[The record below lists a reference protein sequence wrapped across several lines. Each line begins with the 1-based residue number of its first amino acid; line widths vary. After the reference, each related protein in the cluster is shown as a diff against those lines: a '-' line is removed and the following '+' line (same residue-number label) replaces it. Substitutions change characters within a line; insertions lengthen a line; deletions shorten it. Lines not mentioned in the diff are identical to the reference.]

1 MINKL
6 LLISFSVIIGFTAMA
21 QEAKSD
27 AVYKEQTKEFTLN
40 SDGSISY
47 HYSHKLL
54 INTYFAFH
62 NLYGEDFI
70 VYDPA
75 FQKLKINRSVTT
87 MADGKQ
93 VASPENAYNE
103 LLPGFAAN
111 VTVWNRLREMVVTHT
126 GLERGALI
134 DFDYTLTSQK
144 GYLQAM
150 MANEQLLM
158 NSPVAKL
165 TVIINVPSG
174 AVFNYEQFNVAAK
187 PKIVKSGNKTTYTW
201 EMLDMP
207 AALREDFRPQE
218 QPARPRLVF
227 AGSLKQQDAV
237 AVFASQPAF
246 NYETPAEIA
255 EMGKSMVAG
264 IEKPL
269 LKALKLQEKVA
280 GEFNTWQVPLQYS
293 GFKVRDVASIWQS
306 NGGTEAE
313 KAILLVALLRSQSIQ
328 AEAVAVIADRFYT
341 KKTISPAL
349 FERFL
354 VKVSLQGMDPIFL
367 SPTQPDQQDLR
378 YTLSGKRII
387 SLVPGK
393 MQPSEVIG
401 EPKNLVELSGNLE
414 LENELSL
421 KGKLNLELGGRLNP
435 WLKIQKDST
444 YANTMLSN
452 AFGNGK
458 ITDIVKGK
466 TDIDLSSFSFQASST
481 TFASEKAG
489 LVFLK
494 LPSIGTA
501 SDSWHCTELVSKR
514 IEPLEIPFPVSESY
528 DIFISIP
535 EGMSLVSPA
544 ATLTM
549 NNEFGNIEVS
559 ITAEGQKLHIV
570 RKINIVKTLVAAD
583 KYDTFRSMINSWNS
597 KKYREIVLKK
607 REK

>member
-6 LLISFSVIIGFTAMA
+6 LLISFSVIICFAARA

-103 LLPGFAAN
+103 LLPGFATN
-111 VTVWNRLREMVVTHT
+111 VPVWNRLREMVVTHT

-144 GYLQAM
+144 GYLQAL

-165 TVIINVPSG
+165 TVIVNVPSG
-174 AVFNYEQFNVAAK
+174 AVFNYEQFNIAAK
-187 PKIVKSGNKTTYTW
+187 PKIVKSGSKTTYTW

-227 AGSLKQQDAV
+227 AGSLKQLDAV
-237 AVFASQPAF
+237 AVFVSQPAF
-246 NYETPAEIA
+246 KYETPAGMA
-255 EMGKSMVAG
+255 EMAKSAVAG

-269 LKALKLQEKVA
+269 LKVLKLQEKVT
-280 GEFNTWQVPLQYS
+280 GELNTWQVPLQYS
-293 GFKVRDVASIWQS
+293 GFKVRDAASIWQS

-313 KAILLVALLRSQSIQ
+313 KAILLVALLKSQNIQ
-328 AEAVAVIADRFYT
+328 AEAVAVVADRFYT
-341 KKTISPAL
+341 KKTVSPSL

-367 SPTQPDQQDLR
+367 SPTQTDQQDLR

-393 MQPSEVIG
+393 VQPMEVIS

-435 WLKIQKDST
+435 WLKNQKDST
-444 YANTMLSN
+444 YSNTMLSN
-452 AFGNGK
+452 VFGNGK
-458 ITDIVKGK
+458 ITDMVKGK
-466 TDIDLSSFSFQASST
+466 TDIDLSSFSFQASSA

-494 LPSIGTA
+494 LPSLGSA

-514 IEPLEIPFPVSESY
+514 TEPLEIPFPVSESY

-544 ATLTM
+544 VTLTM

-559 ITAEGQKLHIV
+559 ITAEGQKLHII

-597 KKYREIVLKK
+597 KKYREVVLKK
-607 REK
+607 GEK